1 VYSEIGF
8 RSAVSLKVLPAVLC
22 AAIAA
27 AIPLHAAEQNA
38 GKIYH
43 ENAEVSL
50 VEVPVNV
57 TGRDGKPMRGLTEK
71 NFSIE
76 DNGRRQKV
84 LSLDTIDLAQRR
96 LAGGL
101 PGELPAAGRRH
112 FLLLF
117 DFSFATPNEIAHSRQ
132 AALAFV
138 RSGMGPDDLTAVAT
152 ESVERGSQLVV
163 NFTADRA
170 QLKAAVERVGLPSLI
185 DQERDPLAFAF
196 LLPGDPT
203 AIKVIP
209 AEEFRAGNA
218 SEFGAATKV
227 YSMLAQK
234 TSDEFASVRVE
245 RQLGGMGGLAQALDA
260 VEGRKL
266 VIYFSEGFDSQL
278 LFGNMLRKN
287 EDNQADNDSIVSG
300 QMWTVDLDKRYS
312 NSPLQRRLSETME
325 IFRRSDCTIYPVDI
339 AGLHDDTEGDANF
352 GRTNRGRESLFA
364 LASATGG
371 EVIQNSNDIEGQLK
385 RIVERTSFIYLL
397 SFRPSHPGQS
407 GQFHD
412 LKVKVDVPHARVS
425 ARAGYYDSRSFGV
438 LSPLERVFSAADIIN
453 RGTEAGKI
461 PLDVAALPLGG
472 ATLNPVPVIVSVPS
486 RFFTTIPAD
495 GSVRMGLYGYVS
507 DESGS
512 LADYFSRSV
521 TVELG
526 KLRGSLETG
535 GLTYLTTAHL
545 LPGKYRLRVLI
556 RDERSGEFGFSQS
569 DVSVPELAAAGLE
582 VLPPVFVDG
591 SGAGVNIRDDSLGAR
606 ADAIFTIGDRSF
618 APRVS
623 PVLAVNSLAKL
634 CLIVIQSTP
643 GTDLVPF
650 RMDAELVSADGI
662 TRVPAKVRVVGRTP
676 LASDG
681 MWKLVLE
688 LDTSGLAAGRWSLHL
703 DVRGEGVSASET
715 RAAFSVS

>member
-1 VYSEIGF
+1 
-8 RSAVSLKVLPAVLC
+8 VSKRILLAALS

-27 AIPLHAAEQNA
+27 AIPLHGEEKPA
-38 GKIYH
+38 GKIFH
-43 ENAEVSL
+43 ESAEVSL

-57 TGRDGKPMRGLTEK
+57 TGRDGKPVRGLTEK
-71 NFSIE
+71 NFTIE

-117 DFSFATPNEIAHSRQ
+117 DFSFATPSEITHSRR
-132 AALAFV
+132 AALTFV
-138 RSGMGPDDLTAVAT
+138 ASGMGPDDLTAVAT
-152 ESVERGSQLVV
+152 ESVERGSQLIV
-163 NFTADRA
+163 NFTRDRA
-170 QLKAAVERVGLPSLI
+170 QLKAAIERVGLPSLI
-185 DQERDPLAFAF
+185 DQQRDPLAFAF
-196 LLPGDPT
+196 VLPGDPN
-203 AIKVIP
+203 AVKVIP

-245 RQLGGMGGLAQALDA
+245 RQLGGMGGLGHALDA
-260 VEGRKL
+260 VEGKKL

-312 NSPLQRRLSETME
+312 NSPLQRRLAETME
-325 IFRRSDCTIYPVDI
+325 IFRRSDCAIYPVDI
-339 AGLHDDTEGDANF
+339 AGIHDDTEGDANF
-352 GRTNRGRESLFA
+352 GHTNHGRESLFA

-385 RIVERTSFIYLL
+385 RIVERTSFVYLL
-397 SFRPSHPGQS
+397 TFRPSRPGEE

-453 RGTEAGKI
+453 RGTETGKI
-461 PLDVAALPLGG
+461 PLQVAALPMGG
-472 ATLNPVPVIVSVPS
+472 ATLNPVPVIVSVPG
-486 RFFTTIPAD
+486 RFFATMPSD
-495 GSVRMGLYGYVS
+495 GSVRIGIYGYVS
-507 DESGS
+507 DDKGA

-521 TVELG
+521 TVELA
-526 KLRGSLETG
+526 KLRAALETG
-535 GLTYLTTAHL
+535 GFTYLTTSHL

-569 DVSVPELAAAGLE
+569 DLSVPELAASGLE

-606 ADAIFTIGDRSF
+606 AEGIFTIGDRPY

-623 PVLAVNSLAKL
+623 PELALNSLANL
-634 CLIVIQSTP
+634 CLIVIQKKA

-650 RMDAELVSADGI
+650 RMDAELVSADG
-662 TRVPAKVRVVGRTP
+662 TRIPAKVRLVGRTP
-676 LASDG
+676 LAADG

-688 LDTSGLAAGRWSLHL
+688 LDTSGLSAGRWSLRL
-703 DVRGEGVSASET
+703 DVQGEGVSASET
-715 RAAFSVS
+715 QAAFSVS